1 MRSLF
6 QNITNWWRALSNR
19 LTKNT
24 EILLVAG
31 VATAVDALVFYYLYQ
46 AFDFVASGIILLPVL
61 IIAWYY
67 GAKPGVLAA
76 LAAYPINALFIFLI
90 GERALL
96 ELSATAIFGHV
107 VILTVAFIV
116 GRFRDMSS
124 QLQTEL
130 RERQQAESD
139 LHENQRLFYGILS
152 SSLDGVMAFRSIR
165 NRAGEICDF
174 EWLLVN
180 PAAEKMVGRPREYL
194 LGKRLLVEMPGN
206 KTDGLFDH
214 YVNTVE
220 TGEPYSTEHYYDHD
234 NIISWFRTQAVKN
247 GDGFFVTFSNFSE
260 QKQIELAL
268 KESEQQY
275 RLISENLND
284 LICLHE
290 IDSTLVY
297 LSSSINEMLGYSAQ
311 ELLGQT
317 PFHLF
322 HPEDISLFNS
332 EEFLQTSQKGQ
343 DFTVEGRMR
352 RKDGSFI
359 WVESRIRPFSNQ
371 IDGKSY
377 WQSITRDVS
386 ELRRRED
393 ALRMAVSETETAND
407 RLKETIKDISV
418 LNQIAQTL
426 TESMDLQNTLDVIAK
441 ELAYLLDARSCGIAL
456 LNDDGT
462 ELRVTANYSPDSN
475 EPDSVG
481 LLLPQDNLGTK
492 LVLEGISIRTDNAQ
506 VDPKYAKLRQVME
519 SRHTQSLMAIPL
531 RSQSKIIGSI
541 GIDRTIPGYLFT
553 EEDVRLAET
562 VAGQLAGAITKA
574 RLFDEAARAKQAA
587 EVANRAKSEFL
598 ANMSHEIRTPLNA
611 IIGLTDL
618 MLDTP
623 LNYEQQDFLNTIRNS
638 GDGLLE
644 IINNILD
651 FSKIEAGRLEL
662 ETIPFSIREC
672 VEDALDLV
680 SASVF
685 EKGLE
690 LAYLIDEDVPELLMG
705 DVTRLRQILVNLLGN
720 AVKFTSQGEI
730 FLSVTRLEDK
740 NQQLEL
746 RFAVIDS
753 GIGIPLERLDR
764 LFQSFSQVDSSTT
777 RQYGG
782 TGLGL
787 AISKK
792 LTEAMGGTMWVDSQ
806 PGEGSTFSFTL
817 VAQSVVSEDLEEET
831 AVSLTKSLAGKRVL
845 VVDDNPVNRL
855 ILKHYLVGWQIES
868 HLVES
873 GAEAL
878 ALLAKDSAFDLVVL
892 DMQMPQM
899 DGLMVA
905 RAIKKM
911 LGHCTFPMMLLS
923 SLGQLERGEGK
934 DLFAL
939 QINKPIKPQNL
950 QRALLQ
956 LCEGSIEKKVVQE
969 TAVAH
974 SPAPA
979 RNLSILLAEDNII
992 NQKVALRM
1000 LERLGYKAHVVKNG
1014 LEVLASLQKQPFDII
1029 LMDVQMPEMDGIVAT
1044 QQIRENTDL
1053 YYQPYIIALTANA
1066 LKGDRERFLAAGMDG
1081 YLSKPVR
1088 MEDLATA
1095 IEGYQRVP
1103 TSP

>member
-1 MRSLF
+1 MSSLF
-6 QNITNWWRALSNR
+6 QKITSWWRAFSNR

-24 EILLVAG
+24 QIMLIGTLLGIAY
-31 VATAVDALVFYYLYQ
+31 AL
-46 AFDFVASGIILLPVL
+46 AFFALQPVVGFVVASFVMVPVL
-61 IIAWYY
+61 VLAWMY
-67 GAKPGVLAA
+67 GLRVGVLAA
-76 LAAYPINALFIFLI
+76 VAAYIFNLIMVGIAERPYPTEFFIEGLPGHIITLLAAL
-90 GERALL
+90 
-96 ELSATAIFGHV
+96 V
-107 VILTVAFIV
+107 V
-116 GRFRDMSS
+116 GKFRDLSV
-124 QLQTEL
+124 QLEDQL
-130 RERQQAESD
+130 SGRQQME
-139 LHENQRLFYGILS
+139 RIL
-152 SSLDGVMAFRSIR
+152 
-165 NRAGEICDF
+165 
-174 EWLLVN
+174 
-180 PAAEKMVGRPREYL
+180 
-194 LGKRLLVEMPGN
+194 
-206 KTDGLFDH
+206 
-214 YVNTVE
+214 
-220 TGEPYSTEHYYDHD
+220 
-234 NIISWFRTQAVKN
+234 Q
-247 GDGFFVTFSNFSE
+247 
-260 QKQIELAL
+260 
-268 KESEQQY
+268 ESEYQY
-275 RLISENLND
+275 RLLSENLHD

-290 IDSTLVY
+290 ADSRIIY
-297 LSSSINEMLGYSAQ
+297 ISSSVKEMLGYATD
-311 ELLGQT
+311 ELLGKT
-317 PFHLF
+317 PFQLF
-322 HPEDISLFNS
+322 HREDMSLFNS

-352 RKDGSFI
+352 RKDGTFI
-359 WVESRIRPFSNQ
+359 WIESRIRPFSNQ

-393 ALRMAVSETETAND
+393 ALRMAVSETKTAND
-407 RLKETIKDISV
+407 KLKETIKDISA
-418 LNQIAQTL
+418 LNQIARTL
-426 TESMDLQNTLDVIAK
+426 TESMDLQHTLDVIAK
-441 ELAYLLDARSCGIAL
+441 ELAHLLDARNCGIAL

-462 ELRVTANYSPDSN
+462 ELRVSASYSPDSN

-492 LVLEGISIRTDNAQ
+492 LVLEGKAVRTDNAQ

-519 SRHTQSLMAIPL
+519 SRQTQSLMAIPL

-541 GIDRTIPGYLFT
+541 GIDRRVPGYLFT

-662 ETIPFSIREC
+662 EKIPFSIREC
-672 VEDALDLV
+672 AEDALDLV

-690 LAYLIDEDVPELLMG
+690 LAYLIDEDVPELLLG

-730 FLSVTRLEDK
+730 FLSITRLEDK
-740 NQQLEL
+740 NQQHEL

-792 LTEAMGGTMWVDSQ
+792 LAEAMGGTMWVDSQ
-806 PGEGSTFSFTL
+806 PGEGSTFSFTIVAHSLASEGL
-817 VAQSVVSEDLEEET
+817 VEET
-831 AVSLTKSLAGKRVL
+831 AVSPSKSLAGKRVL

-855 ILKHYLVGWQIES
+855 ILKHYLVGWQMES

-878 ALLAKDSAFDLVVL
+878 ALLAKDAAFDLAVL

-911 LGHCTFPMMLLS
+911 LGHRTFPMMLLS

-939 QINKPIKPQNL
+939 QINKPIKPHNL

-956 LCEGSIEKKVVQE
+956 LCGGNIEKTIVQE

-974 SPAPA
+974 SPAPD

-1000 LERLGYKAHVVKNG
+1000 LERLGYKAHVAKNG
-1014 LEVLASLQKQPFDII
+1014 LDVLDALQEQPFDII

-1044 QQIRENTDL
+1044 QQIRENKDL
-1053 YYQPYIIALTANA
+1053 YSQPYIIALTANA

-1088 MEDLATA
+1088 MEDLAAA
-1095 IEGYQRVP
+1095 IEDYQCVP